1 MGGTNFCRPVHTL
14 KSMYMNVVGV
24 TVAVFNSVCS
34 HVQCIC
40 GPQDKGG
47 D

>member
-1 MGGTNFCRPVHTL
+1 MEGTNFCRPVHTL
-14 KSMYMNVVGV
+14 KSTYMNVGV

-40 GPQDKGG
+40 SPQDKGG